1 MISIEQADNGY
12 ILRFEDDRTI
22 VKQAE
27 FNSMNVALVAALME
41 IIELYRDPDDA
52 IKINLEASP

>member
-1 MISIEQADNGY
+1 MISIEQAENGY

-41 IIELYRDPDDA
+41 IIELYRDDKDP

>member
-1 MISIEQADNGY
+1 MISIEQAENGY
-12 ILRFEDDRTI
+12 ILRFDDDRVL

-41 IIELYRDPDDA
+41 IVEQYRDPDDA

>member
-1 MISIEQADNGY
+1 MISIEQAENGY
-12 ILRFEDDRTI
+12 ILRFEDERVL

>member
-1 MISIEQADNGY
+1 MISIEQAENGY
-12 ILRFEDDRTI
+12 ILRFDDDRVL

-41 IIELYRDPDDA
+41 IVEQYRDPNDQ

>member
-12 ILRFEDDRTI
+12 ILRFDDERVL

>member
-1 MISIEQADNGY
+1 MISIEQAENGY
-12 ILRFEDDRTI
+12 ILRFDDDRVL

-27 FNSMNVALVAALME
+27 YNSMNLALVAALME
-41 IIELYRDPDDA
+41 IIELYRDHDDQ

>member
-1 MISIEQADNGY
+1 MISIEQAENGY
-12 ILRFEDDRTI
+12 ILRFDDHRVL

-27 FNSMNVALVAALME
+27 FNSVNVALVAALME
-41 IIELYRDPDDA
+41 IIDLYRDADDA

>member
-12 ILRFEDDRTI
+12 ILRFDDERVL

-27 FNSMNVALVAALME
+27 FNSMNLALVAALME